1 MSAGSEATDPA
12 VLALAA
18 RRSMRPFSPYRGWER
33 SRAAMAGSLA
43 GARLPAGADTSGAR
57 FAAASRLY
65 GSRTER
71 GTPAPRAAGHPA
83 LRLPMPALTPDQKRR
98 LTLGLGVLAIIL
110 GIVVLVLDQRRG
122 EGLQAAGILPI
133 VLGLLAIA
141 SARRA
146 RSL

>member
-1 MSAGSEATDPA
+1 
-12 VLALAA
+12 
-18 RRSMRPFSPYRGWER
+18 
-33 SRAAMAGSLA
+33 
-43 GARLPAGADTSGAR
+43 
-57 FAAASRLY
+57 
-65 GSRTER
+65 
-71 GTPAPRAAGHPA
+71 
-83 LRLPMPALTPDQKRR
+83 MPALTPDQKRR